1 MSIFMQNDENK
12 FFEGLDVFGKL
23 SVYVSARVLRQNVLT
38 TIYLCFFSL
47 LLESITLTLKFL
59 LGFNK
64 GSICGFSEEYAH
76 IYLII
81 VCLFV
86 QVYLRILKKDLVNH
100 ETSATI
106 CMVFFGVSLIVC
118 NTIFSVGELQCG
130 RFPVSFFISSVFY
143 FCILVIEPI
152 KLVFTSSASLILM
165 LIVSID
171 KIDMYDVASF
181 VVLLF
186 VLNLVGF
193 VHYSVAKHR
202 YGTEESLYEA
212 NSVLLQMSIYDNLTG
227 LKNRNAL
234 RQDFENMVGKNCFMM
249 ICDID
254 DFKFFNDTFG
264 HAAGDKV
271 LESVAHSLSGIFG
284 KECCYRFGGDEFI
297 VLTND
302 PIERFE
308 ELYCKFENK
317 ISSTDIPGIDIKPTL
332 SGGGAYGLCSNRE
345 SLRYM
350 MKVADDALYRVKRS
364 GKNHLIIEKI
374 PK

>member
-1 MSIFMQNDENK
+1 MRNDENK
-12 FFEGLDVFGKL
+12 FFEGLDVFGKP
-23 SVYVSARVLRQNVLT
+23 SIYVSARVLRQNVLT

-47 LLESITLTLKFL
+47 LLESITLTLKYLF
-59 LGFNK
+59 GFDQ
-64 GSICGFSEEYAH
+64 GSIYGFPVEYVH

-100 ETSATI
+100 KASAII

-118 NTIFSVGELQCG
+118 NIIFSVRELQCG

-143 FCILVIEPI
+143 FCILVIAPI
-152 KLVFTSSASLILM
+152 KLVSASTSSLILM
-165 LIVSID
+165 IIVSID
-171 KIDMYDVASF
+171 NINLFDTMTC
-181 VVLLF
+181 VVLLA

-212 NSVLLQMSIYDNLTG
+212 NAVLLQMSIYDNLTG
-227 LKNRNAL
+227 LKNRNAW

-254 DFKFFNDTFG
+254 DFKFFNDTYG
-264 HAAGDKV
+264 HAIGDKV
-271 LESVAHSLSGIFG
+271 LESVANSLSGIFG

-302 PIERFE
+302 PIERFK
-308 ELYCKFENK
+308 ELYYEFESR
-317 ISSTDIPGIDIKPTL
+317 ISSTDIPGVDIKPTM
-332 SGGGAYGLCSNRE
+332 SGGGVYGPCYDRE

-364 GKNHLIIEKI
+364 GKNNLIIEKM
-374 PK
+374 PE